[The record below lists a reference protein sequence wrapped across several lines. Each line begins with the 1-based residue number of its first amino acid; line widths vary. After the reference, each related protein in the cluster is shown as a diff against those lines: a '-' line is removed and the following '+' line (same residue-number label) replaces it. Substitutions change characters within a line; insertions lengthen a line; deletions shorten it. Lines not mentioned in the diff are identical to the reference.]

1 MGDKYFAGKKRLEIC
16 KKFDSKKAGNKMMKS
31 SKNIHRIF
39 AFFGPYRVIGNCD
52 IDFFIFRHCF

>member
-1 MGDKYFAGKKRLEIC
+1 MGDKYFAEKKRLEIC

-39 AFFGPYRVIGNCD
+39 CFFGPKRE
-52 IDFFIFRHCF
+52 